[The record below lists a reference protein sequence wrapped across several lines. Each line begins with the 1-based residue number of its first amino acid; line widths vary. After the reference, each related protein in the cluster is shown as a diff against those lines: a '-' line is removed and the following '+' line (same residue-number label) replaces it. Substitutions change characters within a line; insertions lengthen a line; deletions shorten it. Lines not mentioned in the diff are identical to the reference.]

1 MADIEIYFAEI
12 KINMDNILKTELRFI
27 TMILCCDVNAI
38 MYPIERGMAISGT
51 LFQYI
56 SILSEEKTDQLW
68 EKARRLVLED
78 DATRKAFMLSEL
90 EKWDFEPKE
99 KKELIDLFLETWDA
113 GYNNLEMEKIRERL
127 IKRAEL
133 RLAHKMI
140 ANFQKR
146 IESNEFSLR
155 EACYEF
161 YESIPLYEQPI
172 IKSTI
177 LNKNHLI
184 YWNPDKIFDTLL
196 ELEQSLREHRMR
208 YDAKSVLKCYIN
220 KEIEFSE
227 EKIKEMVHV
236 LNLGLVVLTKI

>member
-1 MADIEIYFAEI
+1 ME
-12 KINMDNILKTELRFI
+12 NTLKNELRLI
-27 TMILCCDVNAI
+27 TMVMCCDVSAI
-38 MYPIERGMAISGT
+38 MYPIQKGMAISGT
-51 LFQYI
+51 LLQYI

-68 EKARRLVLED
+68 EKARRVVLED
-78 DATRKAFMLSEL
+78 DATRKACMLSEI
-90 EKWDFEPKE
+90 EKWDFKPKE
-99 KKELIDLFLETWDA
+99 KKELINLFLETWDA
-113 GYNNLEMEKIRERL
+113 GFNNLEMEKIRERL

-133 RLAHKMI
+133 RLAQKMI

-155 EACYEF
+155 EAYDEF

-177 LNKNHLI
+177 LDIDSKI
-184 YWNPDKIFDTLL
+184 YWNPDRIFDTLL
-196 ELEQSLREHRMR
+196 ELDQSLTEHYMR

-227 EKIKEMVHV
+227 EKIKELVYI

>member
-12 KINMDNILKTELRFI
+12 QTNMDNILKTELRFI
-27 TMILCCDVNAI
+27 TMIMCCDVNAI
-38 MYPIERGMAISGT
+38 MYPCERGMAISGT
-51 LFQYI
+51 LMQYI

-68 EKARRLVLED
+68 EKARRVVLED
-78 DATRKAFMLSEL
+78 DATRKACMLSEL

-133 RLAHKMI
+133 RLAQKMI

-146 IESNEFSLR
+146 IESNEFYLK
-155 EACYEF
+155 EACNEF

-177 LNKNHLI
+177 LDKDSKI

-196 ELEQSLREHRMR
+196 ELEQSFTEHRMR
-208 YDAKSVLKCYIN
+208 YDTKSVLKCYIN

-227 EKIKEMVHV
+227 EKIKELFYV
-236 LNLGLVVLTKI
+236 LGLDLVVLTKI

>member
-12 KINMDNILKTELRFI
+12 KTNMENTLKTELRFI

-38 MYPIERGMAISGT
+38 MYPCERGMAISS
-51 LFQYI
+51 LLQNI

-68 EKARRLVLED
+68 EKARRVVLED
-78 DATRKAFMLSEL
+78 EATRKACMLSEI

-133 RLAHKMI
+133 RLAQKMI

-146 IESNEFSLR
+146 IESNEFSLK
-155 EACYEF
+155 EACNEF

-177 LNKNHLI
+177 LDKDSKI

-196 ELEQSLREHRMR
+196 ELEQSFTEHRMR
-208 YDAKSVLKCYIN
+208 YDTKSVLKCYIN

-227 EKIKEMVHV
+227 EKIKELVYV
-236 LNLGLVVLTKI
+236 LGLDLVVLTKI

>member
-1 MADIEIYFAEI
+1 ME
-12 KINMDNILKTELRFI
+12 KTLKNELRFI
-27 TMILCCDVNAI
+27 TMIMCCDVNAI
-38 MYPIERGMAISGT
+38 MYPIEKGMVISGT
-51 LFQYI
+51 LMQYT

-68 EKARRLVLED
+68 EKARRVVLED
-78 DATRKAFMLSEL
+78 DATRKACMLSEI

-99 KKELIDLFLETWDA
+99 KKELINLFLETWDA
-113 GYNNLEMEKIRERL
+113 GFNNLEMEKIRERL

-133 RLAHKMI
+133 RHAQKMI

-155 EACYEF
+155 EACDEF
-161 YESIPLYEQPI
+161 YESIPLFEQPI

-177 LNKNHLI
+177 LNKDSKI

-196 ELEQSLREHRMR
+196 DLDQSLTEHRMR

-227 EKIKEMVHV
+227 EKIKELVYI
-236 LNLGLVVLTKI
+236 LNLGLVVLTRHHPTKCVN